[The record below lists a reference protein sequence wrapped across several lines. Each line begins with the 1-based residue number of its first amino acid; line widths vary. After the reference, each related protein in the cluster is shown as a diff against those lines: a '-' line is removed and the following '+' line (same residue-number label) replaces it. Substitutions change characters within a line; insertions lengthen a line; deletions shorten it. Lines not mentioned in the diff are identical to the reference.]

1 MVKKN
6 STQCRDVSEGKE
18 GRLKVKVAHSAQDW
32 RRAKEA
38 LGREHGLGAGSEAG
52 DRLCQLVMEEG
63 KLAGV
68 LVWCAAAWHL
78 KDRDEA
84 VGWDAVTRSERLKL
98 VVQLRRFL
106 VLEEA
111 RRPNL
116 GSQCLGAG
124 MSELVAQWESEHGY
138 RPLLAESF
146 SDPET
151 HAGTVYKAT
160 NWTQAG
166 TTKGF
171 SQDHTDYYVANGRP
185 KKLWLKELAPHAC
198 ALMSARELPEA
209 CKGALVTRGGA
220 RSPLKNAELKSLRDA
235 FAEVPDPRHPKSR
248 RHPMKAMLSLIAL
261 GLLMGARDVLDIWR
275 KVACLSQGQREAIGL
290 RVREKQSKRLKM
302 PGYDALNDLLAAVD
316 PNAYASAL
324 TAWLQA
330 NAGVLP
336 RSLALDGKSVGDG
349 RCGMIVTLCRHEDGR
364 PVAMIPAS
372 GKKEDGE
379 VSGARALLS
388 DPQVDL
394 LNAIVT
400 ADPLHNKEA
409 TVRVI
414 LEKGGDYLIGT
425 KANTSKRLKGAAQTL
440 KDAPFLSSVAK
451 ASTGASIPA
460 KPPSSPSR
468 L

>member
-1 MVKKN
+1 VVKKN
-6 STQCRDVSEGKE
+6 QETAVNEQEKKRAGLEI
-18 GRLKVKVAHSAQDW
+18 KVAHSAQDW

-116 GSQCLGAG
+116 ASQCLGAG
-124 MSELVAQWESEHGY
+124 MRELVAQWEKEHGY

-146 SDPET
+146 SDPES

-160 NWTQAG
+160 NWMQAG

-171 SQDHTDYYVANGRP
+171 SQDHTDYYIANGRP
-185 KKLWLKELAPHAC
+185 KKLWLKPLVPKAYE
-198 ALMSARELPEA
+198 LMSARELPQA
-209 CKGALVTRGGA
+209 CKGALVARGGA
-220 RSPLKNAELKSLRDA
+220 RSPLKNAGLKSLRDA
-235 FAEVPDPRHPKSR
+235 FLEVPDPRHPKSR
-248 RHPMKAMLSLIAL
+248 RHPLSAMLTLIAL

-275 KVACLSQGQREAIGL
+275 KVACLSPSQREAIGL
-290 RVREKQSKRLKM
+290 RVRDKQSGRLKM

-316 PNAYASAL
+316 PCAYAHAL

-349 RCGMIVTLCRHEDGR
+349 RCGMIITLCRHEDGR

-372 GKKEDGE
+372 GKKEDCE
-379 VSGARALLS
+379 VAEARALLA
-388 DPQVDL
+388 DPHLELV
-394 LNAIVT
+394 NALIT

-409 TVRVI
+409 TARVI

-425 KANTSKRLKGAAQTL
+425 KENTSKRLEGASRAL
-440 KDAPFLSSVAK
+440 ENSPFL
-451 ASTGASIPA
+451 T
-460 KPPSSPSR
+460 
-468 L
+468 

>member
-1 MVKKN
+1 MVKKKAVKKGTG
-6 STQCRDVSEGKE
+6 SDRRAGELE
-18 GRLKVKVAHSAQDW
+18 VKVAHSAQDW

-38 LGREHGLGAGSEAG
+38 LGREHGLGAGNEAG
-52 DRLCQLVMEEG
+52 DRLCQLVMGGG

-116 GSQCLGAG
+116 ASQCLGAG
-124 MSELVAQWESEHGY
+124 MRELVAQWESEHGY

-146 SDPET
+146 SDPES

-160 NWTQAG
+160 NWRQAG
-166 TTKGF
+166 RTKGF
-171 SQDHTDYYVANGRP
+171 SQDHTDYYIANGRP
-185 KKLWLKELAPHAC
+185 KKLWLKELAPRAYE
-198 ALMSARELPEA
+198 LMSAHELPEA
-209 CKGALVTRGGA
+209 CKGAMVSRGGA
-220 RSPLKNAELKSLRDA
+220 RSPLKNAGLKSLRDA
-235 FAEVPDPRHPKSR
+235 LAEVPDPRHPKSR
-248 RHPMKAMLSLIAL
+248 RHPLPAMLALIAL

-275 KVACLSQGQREAIGL
+275 KVACLSQSQREAVGL
-290 RVREKQSKRLKM
+290 RVRDKQTKRLKM
-302 PGYDALNDLLAAVD
+302 PGYDALNDLLAAVE
-316 PNAYASAL
+316 PTAYARAL
-324 TAWLQA
+324 TAWLQL

-372 GKKEDGE
+372 GKKEDCE
-379 VSGARALLS
+379 VSEARAMLS
-388 DPQVDL
+388 DPQVEL
-394 LNAIVT
+394 VNALVT

-425 KANTSKRLKGAAQTL
+425 KENTSKRLEGATRAL
-440 KDAPFLSSVAK
+440 DGSPFLN
-451 ASTGASIPA
+451 
-460 KPPSSPSR
+460 
-468 L
+468 